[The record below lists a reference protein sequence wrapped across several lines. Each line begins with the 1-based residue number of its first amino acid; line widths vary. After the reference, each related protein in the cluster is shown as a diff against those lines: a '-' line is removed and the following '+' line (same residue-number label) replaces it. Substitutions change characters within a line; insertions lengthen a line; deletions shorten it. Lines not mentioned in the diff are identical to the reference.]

1 MERYSILYSSKT
13 GNTELLA
20 KAIQETL
27 PNEDCDYFGSI
38 LENISESSLLF
49 IGFLTDKGTADNESL
64 TLLSKLRNRK
74 IFLFG
79 TAGFGGSDAYFKAI
93 LEKVKASIDQNN
105 TVIGEYRCQ
114 GKRPASVKER
124 YLKRKERLDVPKN
137 LDRMIANFDKAS
149 SHPDNRDLDSL
160 KKLVTDI
167 FL

>member
-38 LENISESSLLF
+38 LENIPESSLLF
-49 IGFLTDKGTADNESL
+49 IGFWTDKGTADNESL

-93 LEKVKASIDQNN
+93 LEKVKVSIDQSN

-124 YLKRKERLDVPKN
+124 YLKRKERLDAPKN

-160 KKLVTDI
+160 KKLVADI